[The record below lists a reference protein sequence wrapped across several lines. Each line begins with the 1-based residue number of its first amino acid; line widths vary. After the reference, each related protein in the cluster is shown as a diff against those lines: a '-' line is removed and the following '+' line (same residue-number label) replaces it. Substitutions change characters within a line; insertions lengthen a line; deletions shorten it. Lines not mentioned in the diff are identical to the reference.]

1 MMYLPAI
8 VLGLLGIVF
17 FVVNIIYF
25 LKDYSLVINKIL
37 NKKNLAFNFGGLLT
51 SFLMIISGIVYF
63 VLINQQL

>member
-1 MMYLPAI
+1 MYLPAI
-8 VLGLLGIVF
+8 ALNILGLVF

>member
-1 MMYLPAI
+1 MYLPAI